1 METKDIVTNRKAF
14 RDYSIL
20 ERQEAG
26 IELVGSEVKSLR
38 AANASLNESFA
49 RIEKGEVFLH
59 NLFIAPYE
67 QASYLNVESTRV
79 RKLLLHR
86 GQIHKLESKV
96 TLRGFTLIPLK
107 LYFNARG
114 IVKVE
119 LALATGKKSYDRRED
134 IKRREIDLQMRK
146 MLKNRRG

>member
-67 QASYLNVESTRV
+67 QASYLNVEPTRV

-96 TLRGFTLIPLK
+96 TQRGFTLIPLK

-119 LALATGKKSYDRRED
+119 LALATGKKTYDRRED

-146 MLKNRRG
+146 MLKNRRR

>member
-119 LALATGKKSYDRRED
+119 LALATGKKTYDRRED

>member
-1 METKDIVTNRKAF
+1 MESRGIVTNRKAF

-38 AANASLNESFA
+38 QGKANLDESFA
-49 RIEKGEVFLH
+49 RIENGEIFLH
-59 NLFIAPYE
+59 NLHIAPYA
-67 QASYLNVESTRV
+67 QASYLNVEPMRV
-79 RKLLLHR
+79 RKLLMHR
-86 GQIHKLESKV
+86 GQISKLEGKV
-96 TLRGFTLIPLK
+96 AQRGFTLVPLK

-119 LALATGKKSYDRRED
+119 LALGRGRKLYDRRQD
-134 IKRREIDLQMRK
+134 IKRREIELELRK
-146 MLKNRRG
+146 AMKRGQR